1 MARRSH
7 ACGCPSRQPRGGGS
21 VDLPR
26 NPPQREGDI
35 SISTGET
42 GYLRSP
48 TIQDDTAVWLNDL
61 WAVCAEG
68 GCAWR
73 LTAGEGDTRG
83 PRLSPDGSRT
93 G

>member
-1 MARRSH
+1 MRADAPRAGH
-7 ACGCPSRQPRGGGS
+7 AVVASIC
-21 VDLPR
+21 LAY
-26 NPPQREGDI
+26 PPQREGDI

-48 TIQDDTAVWLNDL
+48 TIPGRHSRLANDL

-73 LTAGEGDTRG
+73 LTAGEGDARG

-93 G
+93 S